1 MINYL
6 DRDIKFIDLVSE
18 APLSDIPAQ
27 NKDKGKGKEV
37 IGSSSRFLVLV
48 GYRII
53 PVLAD

>member
-6 DRDIKFIDLVSE
+6 DRGIKFIDLVRE
-18 APLSDIPAQ
+18 APISDIPAQ
-27 NKDKGKGKEV
+27 NKGKGKEV

-48 GYRII
+48 GCRII